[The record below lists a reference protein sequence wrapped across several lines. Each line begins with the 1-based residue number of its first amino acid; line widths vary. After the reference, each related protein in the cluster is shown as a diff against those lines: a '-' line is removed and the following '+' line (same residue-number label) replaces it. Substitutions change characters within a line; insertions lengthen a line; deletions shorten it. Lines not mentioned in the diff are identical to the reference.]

1 MGGLVLL
8 VFFGL
13 AGIFWTVLTAAVWLS
28 RRSLP
33 LLPGG
38 LAATC
43 TVFIVIL
50 LVAGEPEYSGE
61 TSEYSAGTP
70 EYGAG
75 TGTPEYSA
83 GTETLPYSLEIQSPA
98 ERDDA
103 RAWARTAP
111 ERARVDRLH
120 QQWYASSL
128 ERYRQANGRYPSTLE
143 QVGFRTPDTPHGP
156 LHYYGGGDWYL
167 ISFGDPS
174 RDGFSAD
181 WDSRTQ
187 KWIVTAFQ
195 F

>member
-1 MGGLVLL
+1 MGGLLLL

-50 LVAGEPEYSGE
+50 LVAGEPGYSGE
-61 TSEYSAGTP
+61 TGTSEY
-70 EYGAG
+70 G
-75 TGTPEYSA
+75 TGTPAY
-83 GTETLPYSLEIQSPA
+83 GTGTGTPAYSLEIQSQG

-128 ERYRQANGRYPSTLE
+128 ERYRQANGHYPSTLE
-143 QVGFRTPDTPHGP
+143 EVGFRTPPTPHGP

-167 ISFGDPS
+167 LSFGDPS

>member
-33 LLPGG
+33 LIPGG

-43 TVFIVIL
+43 AVFIAIL
-50 LVAGEPEYSGE
+50 LVAGEPG
-61 TSEYSAGTP
+61 
-70 EYGAG
+70 YGVPAEEPAYG
-75 TGTPEYSA
+75 TGTRTPE
-83 GTETLPYSLEIQSPA
+83 YSLEIQT
-98 ERDDA
+98 EGKKDEA
-103 RAWARTAP
+103 RVWTRTAE
-111 ERARVDRLH
+111 ERARVDQLH
-120 QQWYASSL
+120 QGFAPAL
-128 ERYRQANGRYPSTLE
+128 ERYRQANGEYPPTLE
-143 QVGFRTPDTPHGP
+143 EVGFRTPDTSFGR
-156 LHYYGGGDWYL
+156 LHYYSSGPVPPQWYL

-187 KWIVTAFQ
+187 KWTVAPMGY
-195 F
+195 